1 MPQNKIKRES
11 RSVEGESMRGIP
23 GYRTRQDRTGFDP
36 LDTSA
41 ESAHMEGLFLRE
53 LFALRLRTRNPL
65 YLLMMF
71 SFGPLFFFPILKI
84 LSDVIFYPGPIAS
97 DNVLIFLLVLGFLAT
112 VTGALTINFIK
123 NILWLMK
130 INPVS
135 SPKNKKKPTKKQPS
149 RRKDY
154 K

>member
-1 MPQNKIKRES
+1 
-11 RSVEGESMRGIP
+11 MRGIP

-41 ESAHMEGLFLRE
+41 ESAHMEGLFLRK

-71 SFGPLFFFPILKI
+71 SFGPPFFFPILKI
-84 LSDVIFYPGPIAS
+84 LSDVIFYSGPIAS
-97 DNVLIFLLVLGFLAT
+97 DNALISLLILGFFAT

-123 NILWLMK
+123 N
-130 INPVS
+130 V
-135 SPKNKKKPTKKQPS
+135 
-149 RRKDY
+149 
-154 K
+154 

>member
-1 MPQNKIKRES
+1 
-11 RSVEGESMRGIP
+11 
-23 GYRTRQDRTGFDP
+23 
-36 LDTSA
+36 
-41 ESAHMEGLFLRE
+41 MEGIFLRE
-53 LFALRLRTRNPL
+53 LFALRLRTKNPI
-65 YLLMMF
+65 YLLLMF

-97 DNVLIFLLVLGFLAT
+97 DNVLIFLLILGFLAT

-130 INPVS
+130 IDPVS
-135 SPKNKKKPTKKQPS
+135 SPKSKKKPIKKQPS